1 MCGLTVSINI
11 VREEEILLNFDKSL
25 DNISHRGP
33 DAYKVIDLDK
43 VTLGHARLSIIDPS
57 PRSNQPF
64 LSNDKSCYIVFN
76 GEIYNYKDLK
86 SELQGWNFKT
96 ESDTEVILAA
106 YSKWGIDCFNR
117 FVGQFAIAIYD
128 IPQNKLVVSR
138 DRMGEKP
145 LYYHLNE
152 KGLYFSS
159 EIKGLLPFL
168 NEKPSINLS
177 AFDDYLHY
185 QYVPEPDS
193 IISNVYKVEAGTILE
208 YDILSLK
215 KNVTSFWSWDRLSQ
229 IDDKNIQISDIE
241 KSLEDSIVLS
251 LVSDVPIAMGLSA
264 GLDSSAI
271 AYYAKKNGIDLVS
284 FTIGYPGKPAY
295 DERDGATLIAEHI
308 GIKNFQVEVNPNE
321 FTGNFFKYC
330 SELSEPIAD
339 AAGYGHYMVPKT
351 ISDYGYK
358 VMLTGIGGDELFWGY
373 EWTRLAILYEKIIN
387 LKINNSIIS
396 VIKTQKKILSLI
408 WMLSKTSKSPSFS
421 RPYFRILHAMLV
433 NTTPKNQGMFMGI
446 SGAPEFTSLVSVGN
460 NYFGHAMKDYYSDP
474 YRHTRDLNSKNQV
487 INILSKLNKTWLTS
501 NSIQLSDS
509 VSMASSVESR
519 SPFLNPN
526 LIKKMLSYNIN
537 NKISL
542 SEGKIVLKKIL
553 EDKLPKSFIDRPKS
567 GFVVPIGA
575 WVNSL
580 EKDFSSQ
587 INNGFLVE
595 LGLIKKNFLNF
606 NNNPNITIH
615 TKYRIILLELWFLN
629 IVDLYKKNHAHY

>member
-1 MCGLTVSINI
+1 MCGLTISINI
-11 VREEEILLNFDKSL
+11 KREKDILLSFDKSL

-33 DAYKVIDLDK
+33 DANQVIDLDK
-43 VTLGHARLSIIDPS
+43 VILGHARLSIIDPS
-57 PRSNQPF
+57 SRSNQPF

-86 SELQGWNFKT
+86 SELQDWNFRT

-106 YSKWGIDCFNR
+106 YSKWGKDCFNK
-117 FVGQFAIAIYD
+117 FIGQFAIAIYD
-128 IPQNKLVVSR
+128 VFQNKLVICR

-145 LYYHLNE
+145 LYYHVNE
-152 KGLYFSS
+152 SGLFFSS

-177 AFDDYLHY
+177 AFNDYLHY

-193 IISNVYKVEAGTILE
+193 IISSVNKVEAGTILE

-215 KNVTSFWSWDRLSQ
+215 KKVTTFWSWDKPSQ

-251 LVSDVPIAMGLSA
+251 LVSDVPVAMGLSA

-284 FTIGYPGKPAY
+284 FTIGYPGKPSY
-295 DERDGATLIAEHI
+295 DERDGAALFAKHI
-308 GIKNFQVEVNPNE
+308 GIKNFQVEVDPNE
-321 FTGNFFKYC
+321 FTNNFFKYC
-330 SELSEPIAD
+330 SQLAEPIAD

-358 VMLTGIGGDELFWGY
+358 VMLSGIGGDELFWGY

-387 LKINNSIIS
+387 FKINDSFIS
-396 VIKTQKKILSLI
+396 VIKRQQKILSLI
-408 WMLSKTSKSPSFS
+408 MLLSRTSKSPSLI
-421 RPYFRILHAMLV
+421 RPYFRILHSMLV
-433 NTTPKNQGMFMGI
+433 NTTPKNQGIFMGI
-446 SGAPEFTSLVSVGN
+446 SGAPEFTSLVSVGDD
-460 NYFGHAMKDYYSDP
+460 YFGDAMKDCQSDP
-474 YRHTRDLNSKNQV
+474 YRHTRDSNSKNQLMNV
-487 INILSKLNKTWLTS
+487 LSKLNKTWLIS

-519 SPFLNPN
+519 SPFLNPD

-537 NKISL
+537 NQINFN
-542 SEGKIVLKKIL
+542 EGKTVLKKIL
-553 EDKLPKSFIDRPKS
+553 NDKLPKSVINKPKS
-567 GFVVPIGA
+567 GFVVPIVA

-580 EKDFSSQ
+580 EKDYKSQ
-587 INNGFLVE
+587 VNNGLLVE
-595 LGLIKKNFLNF
+595 LGLIKKNFLNIKTSQ
-606 NNNPNITIH
+606 NITNH
-615 TKYRIILLELWFLN
+615 TKYRVILLELWFLN
-629 IVDLYKKNHAHY
+629 IVDLYKKNNAHH